1 MACPRPVSQL
11 RVLWVLQVLPAQPGS
26 AGVPA
31 SLRGPV
37 SLCPHTPVSP
47 CPHISISPS
56 QPCCA
61 NLCVPVAWLCA
72 HLCPRPNLTAWTCVP
87 VSLCPCV
94 PVSLCPRVP
103 IPALLCQP
111 ESSSPAW
118 LHRPLSLSL
127 HVPVPALLC
136 QSCVPVPCLASQPL
150 SSCPHPSLAVPP
162 CVSPSPVSLHRP
174 LSPSQPHCTKVA
186 WSGPWGWPFPRDD
199 DSDRARARV
208 RAGLTAESRRHCL
221 PGETEAGNSRLGL
234 APAAGAGAPG
244 AEPRPRGRL
253 ARRWPLGIAASCQ
266 LPAARGP
273 SVGLALLPFLA
284 PARLGC
290 SLLRAEPAGIPA
302 PWSPPRRV
310 AMLDGDPRASP
321 CSARLRGPA
330 PGLRD
335 RKRARE
341 QAAPRR
347 SRVPHVRVPVP
358 PARGGRRRR
367 GVGSVGGCGA
377 SRSIYELGQSRVPG
391 VAVGGP
397 HPGVPRRAPNPN
409 LPLPP
414 AVPGPGP
421 HLPSPHGRMRTQAC
435 RLALTIPSR
444 HTAPRN
450 VPLRPGRRGAGG
462 RGGGLRRRCQAVS
475 KQEHEEGR

>member
-1 MACPRPVSQL
+1 MGIGTAGMGT
-11 RVLWVLQVLPAQPGS
+11 AGD
-26 AGVPA
+26 GVP
-31 SLRGPV
+31 
-37 SLCPHTPVSP
+37 SP
-47 CPHISISPS
+47 CVTALGPLGPPGPPS
-56 QPCCA
+56 A
-61 NLCVPVAWLCA
+61 AWLCRGPCLA
-72 HLCPRPNLTAWTCVP
+72 AWTCVP
-87 VSLCPCV
+87 VSPYSRVPMSPYIHIPIPALLCQPVCPCRLPLCRPVPPSQPHCMDLCPCI
-94 PVSLCPRVP
+94 PLSLCPYVP

-118 LHRPLSLSL
+118 LHRPLSLPL
-127 HVPVPALLC
+127 HVPVPASLC

-150 SSCPHPSLAVPP
+150 SSCSHPSLAVPP
-162 CVSPSPVSLHRP
+162 SVSPSSVSLHRP

-186 WSGPWGWPFPRDD
+186 WSGPSGWPFPRDD

-208 RAGLTAESRRHCL
+208 RAGLTAESRRHCP
-221 PGETEAGNSRLGL
+221 PGETEAGRSRLGL

-253 ARRWPLGIAASCQ
+253 ARRWPLGIAASRQ
-266 LPAARGP
+266 LPAAWGP

-290 SLLRAEPAGIPA
+290 SLLRAELVGTPA
-302 PWSPPRRV
+302 PGCPPRRV
-310 AMLDGDPRASP
+310 AMPDGDPRASP
-321 CSARLRGPA
+321 CSARLWGPA

-335 RKRARE
+335 HKRDRE

-377 SRSIYELGQSRVPG
+377 SRSIYELGRSRVLG

-414 AVPGPGP
+414 AVPEPSP

-450 VPLRPGRRGAGG
+450 VPPRPGR
-462 RGGGLRRRCQAVS
+462 
-475 KQEHEEGR
+475 